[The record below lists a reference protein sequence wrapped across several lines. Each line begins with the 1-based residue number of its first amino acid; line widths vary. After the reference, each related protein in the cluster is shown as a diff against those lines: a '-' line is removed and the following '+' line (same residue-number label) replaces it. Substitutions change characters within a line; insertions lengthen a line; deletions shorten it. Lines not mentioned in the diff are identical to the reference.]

1 MTYLK
6 LKREELLQECVKRNF
21 DMGDEDAIAKM
32 KKKQFIQLLITDDE
46 NNAGE
51 LPPNKAPVKKNGEEQ
66 KPAESEGAP
75 SVSAEPKEL
84 TDEDVK
90 KIMDDND
97 NEEGLCKAII
107 SVPTDK
113 DTKEAI
119 LPSNRQELEEIIRY
133 NVEGNVNMICGKLH
147 ARVQELEKQLK
158 QKSKS
163 RVVKTKK
170 GSD

>member
-21 DMGDEDAIAKM
+21 DMGDEDAIAKL
-32 KKKQFIQLLITDDE
+32 KKKDFIQLLIKDDE
-46 NNAGE
+46 
-51 LPPNKAPVKKNGEEQ
+51 KQAPVKNIDEEQ
-66 KPAESEGAP
+66 TPAVTPDVPSEP
-75 SVSAEPKEL
+75 AEPKEL

-90 KIMDDND
+90 KIMDENDND
-97 NEEGLCKAII
+97 EGLCKAII

-119 LPSNRQELEEIIRY
+119 LPSNRKELEEIIRY

-147 ARVQELEKQLK
+147 ARLQELEKQLK
-158 QKSKS
+158 EKPKS
-163 RVVKTKK
+163 RVVRTKK

>member
-6 LKREELLQECVKRNF
+6 LKREELLAECVKRNF
-21 DMGDEDAIAKM
+21 DLGDEDAIKKM

-46 NNAGE
+46 DQAGE

-66 KPAESEGAP
+66 KAEVAPGAP
-75 SVSAEPKEL
+75 ENPEPKEL
-84 TDEDVK
+84 TDEDIK
-90 KIMDDND
+90 QIIDDND

-113 DTKEAI
+113 ETKEAI
-119 LPSNRQELEEIIRY
+119 LPTNRAELEEVIRY

-158 QKSKS
+158 LKSK
-163 RVVKTKK
+163 VVKSKK
-170 GSD
+170 NSD